1 MGDADPLLALAAA
14 DVPPGELLDLTAQL
28 LAELDPTVTA
38 AIYLPSDAVLARTTD
53 ATGFPDELPL
63 PEGWPDEVPAGWHR
77 DIDGRRDI
85 AVVAG
90 GTAVA
95 VIATTGTA
103 ELALL
108 TRVAALAGT
117 AIERR
122 AREDALERSVRHY
135 TAAQRISHVGSYDFE
150 IASNTNDWSD
160 QLYQIYGREPQSFM
174 ATYEK
179 FLEMVH
185 PDDREKI
192 IAVHQEALANLSTYD
207 MEERVIWPDGQIR
220 TLASWGEVVADA
232 AGNPARMIGICW
244 DITEQKATA
253 DALERSRERFEL
265 LIQSAPDVVLVT
277 SQEGNVLQANDRVQQ
292 VLGWDPAQVIG
303 RPVTDLVPAG
313 LGPPGGPPRE
323 LIACDRDGQELPIEL
338 STSAFETEDGPVVA
352 AFLRDIRDRKRSEEL
367 ALRLH
372 DAGVRRRHAL
382 EINDNVVQGLA
393 SVLYLL
399 DLDRHSS
406 AHSAARR
413 TMETAR
419 AMMNDLLEETGPAA
433 LSPGEL
439 VREHGHAAGL
449 DEPVPVQPRAK
460 AGALRVV
467 LADDAEDIRLLL
479 RLALTTSQGFDVVAE
494 AADGEE
500 AVRAVAEHKP
510 DVILLDL
517 SMPVMDG
524 LQAIPE
530 VLRVSPNTRVVV
542 LSGFDETRMQPVAI
556 ELGAHAYLQKGEA
569 ANDIVQTLAML
580 FPDHVLGVMTPAP
593 EDPEDGGMAFD
604 GDMVVHELRTPLT
617 VITGMLGTL
626 RDRMDSLPSA
636 TTHELVDAA
645 GRNARQM
652 ADLLDAVSD
661 ARRAT
666 HGQLP
671 VVPATTDL
679 GALVRDAVADLCAG
693 HNWPSPTVRVVG
705 EVHAFVDP
713 MRVRQVLAN
722 LLSNAYKFS
731 PSGTPVTVTLRVFD
745 DKAELVVHDDGP
757 GIPAEHRDELFGK
770 FSRLGRSGHGM
781 GLGLYISRA
790 IARSHGG
797 ELELRDGPGATFAL
811 TLPLSTEAREP
822 TNLPL

>member
-1 MGDADPLLALAAA
+1 
-14 DVPPGELLDLTAQL
+14 
-28 LAELDPTVTA
+28 
-38 AIYLPSDAVLARTTD
+38 
-53 ATGFPDELPL
+53 
-63 PEGWPDEVPAGWHR
+63 
-77 DIDGRRDI
+77 
-85 AVVAG
+85 
-90 GTAVA
+90 
-95 VIATTGTA
+95 
-103 ELALL
+103 
-108 TRVAALAGT
+108 
-117 AIERR
+117 
-122 AREDALERSVRHY
+122 
-135 TAAQRISHVGSYDFE
+135 
-150 IASNTNDWSD
+150 
-160 QLYQIYGREPQSFM
+160 
-174 ATYEK
+174 
-179 FLEMVH
+179 
-185 PDDREKI
+185 
-192 IAVHQEALANLSTYD
+192 
-207 MEERVIWPDGQIR
+207 
-220 TLASWGEVVADA
+220 
-232 AGNPARMIGICW
+232 
-244 DITEQKATA
+244 
-253 DALERSRERFEL
+253 
-265 LIQSAPDVVLVT
+265 
-277 SQEGNVLQANDRVQQ
+277 VQQ
-292 VLGWDPAQVIG
+292 VLGWDPTEVVG
-303 RPVTDLVPAG
+303 RPVTELVPAG
-313 LGPPGGPPRE
+313 LGPFGGAPRE

-338 STSAFETEDGPVVA
+338 STSGFDTEEGPVVA
-352 AFLRDIRDRKRSEEL
+352 AFLRDVRDRKRSEEL
-367 ALRLH
+367 SLRLH

-419 AMMNDLLEETGPAA
+419 AMMNDLLEEAGPAA

-439 VREHGHAAGL
+439 VREHGHASVL
-449 DEPVPVQPRAK
+449 DEPLPVQPAPK

-479 RLALTTSQGFDVVAE
+479 RLTLTTSQGFAVVGE
-494 AADGEE
+494 ATNGEE
-500 AVRAVAEHKP
+500 AVRAAAEHQP
-510 DVILLDL
+510 DVMLLDL

-530 VLRVSPNTRVVV
+530 VLRVSPDTRVVV
-542 LSGFDETRMQPVAI
+542 LSGFDETRMQPVAL

-580 FPDHVLGVMTPAP
+580 FPDHVLGMNTPTP
-593 EDPEDGGMAFD
+593 EDPEDGGLAFD

-617 VITGMLGTL
+617 VITGMLATL
-626 RDRMDSLPSA
+626 RDRMDTLPSA

-731 PSGTPVTVTLRVFD
+731 PSGTPVTVTLRAFD
-745 DKAELVVHDDGP
+745 DKAELVVHDEGP

-811 TLPLSTEAREP
+811 TLPIGAEAREGAE
-822 TNLPL
+822 LRR